1 MKVKILTKLIA
12 IALILGL
19 YSTEGAAQCKS
30 FITKKCMP
38 KMAPYTHNG
47 QLNSTSLMEGE
58 TAELLMTFYS
68 GQNYRILVCAQQV
81 LGQARFKLLDSQR
94 NVVFDSK
101 ENAYSESWDFSVKS
115 TQQFVIQ
122 VSIPKPDDAPGA
134 FVQSGCVAVLVGF
147 KP

>member
-1 MKVKILTKLIA
+1 MKVKTLTKFIA

-19 YSTEGAAQCKS
+19 YSTKGAAQCKS
-30 FITKKCMP
+30 FITKQCMP

-47 QLNSTSLMEGE
+47 QLNSTTLMEGE

-68 GQNYRILVCAQQV
+68 GQNYRILVCAQKI
-81 LGQARFKLLDSQR
+81 LGQAQFKLLDSQR
-94 NVVFDSK
+94 NVIFDSK
-101 ENAYSESWDFSVKS
+101 ENASSDFWDFSVKS
-115 TQQFVIQ
+115 TQQFIIQ
-122 VSIPKPDDAPGA
+122 VSIPKPDGTPGA

>member
-1 MKVKILTKLIA
+1 MKTKILTKLIA
-12 IALILGL
+12 IALVIGL
-19 YSTEGAAQCKS
+19 HSTNGIAQCKS
-30 FITKKCMP
+30 FITKQCMP
-38 KMAPYTHNG
+38 KMAPFTHNG
-47 QLNSTSLMEGE
+47 QLNSTTLMEGE

-68 GQNYRILVCAQQV
+68 GQNYRILVCAQKI
-81 LGQARFKLLDSQR
+81 LGHAQFKLLDSQR

-101 ENAYSESWDFSVKS
+101 ENSSADFWDFSVKS
-115 TQQFVIQ
+115 TQQFIIQ